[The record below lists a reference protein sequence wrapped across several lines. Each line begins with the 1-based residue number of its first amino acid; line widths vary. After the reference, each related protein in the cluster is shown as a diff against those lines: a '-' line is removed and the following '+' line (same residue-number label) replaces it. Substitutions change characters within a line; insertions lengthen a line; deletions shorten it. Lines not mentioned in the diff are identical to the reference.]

1 MSNVITVQVKNNS
14 KSKFNQFTTPSNKVV
29 SEIKMRG
36 WNISDCVIAEVREEL
51 INTVYRGVDGK
62 TKTPTR
68 QYLTRAKST
77 SNLNKGKRKVNEA
90 DAFVV

>member
-14 KSKFNQFTTPSNKVV
+14 KSKFNQFNTTSNKVV
-29 SEIKMRG
+29 GEVRSRG
-36 WNISDCVIAEVREEL
+36 WDMKDCVVVEVRSEL
-51 INTVYRGVDGK
+51 VETVYRGVDGK

-77 SNLNKGKRKVNEA
+77 SNLNATKRVISDVLA
-90 DAFVV
+90 VAV